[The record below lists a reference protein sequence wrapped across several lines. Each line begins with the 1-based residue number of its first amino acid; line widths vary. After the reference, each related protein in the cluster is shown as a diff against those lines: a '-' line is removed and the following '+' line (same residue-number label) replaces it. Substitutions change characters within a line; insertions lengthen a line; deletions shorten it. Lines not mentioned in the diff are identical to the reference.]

1 MDLTRHEKSQ
11 LRSLGTRQGR
21 KHAPDLCRCEGL
33 RAVRDLLTCR
43 PDLVELTV
51 ATERGIA
58 SLAPLEAKNLRRV
71 GEAEFSEFSAT
82 VNHQGIMALAKVPPE
97 SSAPPRGDFILA
109 LDQVSD
115 PGNFGTIVR
124 TFRAIGG
131 KDIWYTKGSVDPW
144 GDKCIRS
151 GMGAQFFLDWRRFD
165 DLNKLAKI
173 AAEQGY
179 GKLFLTDPHAG
190 ENCFTSPDL
199 FDHSVLVIG
208 GEANGFSQVPENSR
222 HVMIPMPGDY
232 ESLNAAQAATVFL
245 LEYVRR
251 NIHE

>member
-1 MDLTRHEKSQ
+1 MELTRHEKAQ
-11 LRSLGTRQGR
+11 LRALGTRQGR
-21 KHAPDLCRCEGL
+21 KHAPEWCRCEGL
-33 RAVRDLLTCR
+33 RAVRDLLNFR
-43 PDLVELTV
+43 PELVELTV
-51 ATERGIA
+51 ATERGLA
-58 SLAPLEAKNLRRV
+58 ALAPVEPKNLRRV

-82 VNHQGIMALAKVPPE
+82 VNHQGILALAKIPPE
-97 SSAPPRGDFILA
+97 TSAPPQGDFLLA

-131 KDIWYTKGSVDPW
+131 REIWYTKGSVDPW
-144 GDKCIRS
+144 GDKSIRS
-151 GMGAQFFLDWRRFD
+151 GMGAQFFLSWRKFA
-165 DLNKLAKI
+165 DLNELART

-179 GKLFLTDPHAG
+179 GKFFLTDPHAG
-190 ENCFTSPDL
+190 ENCFRCPDL
-199 FDHSVLVIG
+199 FDHSVVVIG

-251 NIHE
+251 NDHE